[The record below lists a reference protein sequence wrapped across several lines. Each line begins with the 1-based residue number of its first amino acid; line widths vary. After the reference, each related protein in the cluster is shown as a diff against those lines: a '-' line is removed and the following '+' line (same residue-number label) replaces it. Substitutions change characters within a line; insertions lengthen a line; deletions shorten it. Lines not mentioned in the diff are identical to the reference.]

1 MKTFRLT
8 HLSSTHL
15 QNGYFGRPL
24 RTICHLH
31 VPVAFCK
38 LIEHLG
44 EPSLPCRFELRPNDP
59 TEVVVLL
66 VRRTLPI
73 GYHELVL
80 DERGPDE
87 GGHLVARSFEA

>member
-8 HLSSTHL
+8 HLFSTHL
-15 QNGYFGRPL
+15 QNGFFGRPL
-24 RTICHLH
+24 RTVCHLH
-31 VPVAFCK
+31 VSVALCK

-44 EPSLPCRFELRPNDP
+44 EPSLSRRLELRADDP
-59 TEVVVLL
+59 ADVIVLL
-66 VRRTLPI
+66 VRRTFPI
-73 GYHELVL
+73 GCYELVL